1 MNENEGPKSRSAMIV
16 STALDQIEMKKP
28 VSSQSVKI
36 LSFDKWS
43 LAFTKFAENL
53 SSSLGQ
59 RGLDCSIGTL
69 DPQAIE
75 QNTTYIVLDDM
86 ESALLLSPTSDEFET
101 LKTLFITSK
110 SLLWI
115 SGQGKVTQNGNAAKG
130 LINGMAR
137 VARRENEGVKFITI
151 DIQQDITGPV
161 SEITKQILDI
171 AESSFWPASEMEQSH
186 EHEFAIQNDIV
197 MIPRVQPD
205 TKFNEWIDRVVGDDR
220 LDTLPYHQSNR
231 SLKLHVETP
240 GLLSSLRFVEDDSLA
255 LPLRADEI
263 EIEAKAYGVNFKD
276 VFIALGQ
283 MLPGVNM
290 IGEVAGVVTAVGSAM
305 QGRFNVGDRV
315 AGVGAQPFTSRAR
328 VKGLMS
334 CRLPES
340 VTFTVGASIPII
352 YMTAYHCIVD
362 VARLRKGQSILI
374 HAASGGVGQAAIQ
387 FAQNIGAE
395 IFATVGSAAKRQ
407 LLIDHYNI
415 PEDHIFST
423 RSRTF
428 KHGILRLTGDKG
440 VDVVLNSLS
449 GEWLND
455 SWECVARLG
464 TFVEIGKTDIYKR
477 SHLSMAPFDRSI
489 TFAAVDLVVLF
500 ETQIERMNDEFQT
513 VMKMFESG
521 ILAPVAP
528 VTAIPVSNIEEAF
541 RLIASRKHTGKV
553 VVEAESDALVKAV
566 IAKPEPLQLDPSGSY
581 VVAGGLGD
589 LGKRI
594 CRLLATHGA
603 KHIVTLSR
611 RSPSDEDR
619 QAFEADM
626 AQLGA
631 ALHIVK
637 CDIID
642 ESSMTEAA
650 SICQESLPPVKG
662 VIHAGMVLRVSNE
675 IISFRQFHTLTYL
688 TGSSSRADDTGRLS
702 GCNQAK
708 NPRHL
713 ELAFEFQEPCARLL
727 HHAFL
732 HHMYC
737 RQDWSS
743 KLLSWKCLPR
753 RVRSCPC
760 WKFPY
765 QIHLAQSRCY

>member
-1 MNENEGPKSRSAMIV
+1 VLVESSFSGTDIVMNENEGPKSRSAMIV
-16 STALDQIEMKKP
+16 STALSQNEMNKTMPKACA
-28 VSSQSVKI
+28 QI
-36 LSFDKWS
+36 LSFGKWS
-43 LAFTKFAENL
+43 SEFTKFAENL
-53 SSSLGQ
+53 SSALSQ
-59 RGLDCSIGTL
+59 RGLDCAIGVL
-69 DPQAIE
+69 DPQTIG
-75 QNTTYIVLDDM
+75 QDTTYIVLDDM
-86 ESALLLSPTSDEFET
+86 ENALLSTPTAEEFET

-115 SGQGKVTQNGNAAKG
+115 SGQEKVTQNGNAAKG

-151 DIQQDITGPV
+151 DIQQDLASPG
-161 SEITKQILDI
+161 SEMAKQILDI
-171 AESSFWPASEMEQSH
+171 AESCFWPNSATEVSN
-186 EHEFAIQNDIV
+186 EHEFAIQDNTV

-205 TKFNEWIDRVVGDDR
+205 TKFNEWIDRAVGDDR
-220 LDTLPYHQSNR
+220 LDTLPYHQSDR

-255 LPLRADEI
+255 SPLRADEI

-290 IGEVAGVVTAVGSAM
+290 IGEVSGVVTAVGSAM
-305 QGRFNVGDRV
+305 RGRFRVGDRV

-340 VTFTVGASIPII
+340 ITFTVGASIPII
-352 YMTAYHCIVD
+352 YMTAYHCIVE
-362 VARLRKGQSILI
+362 VARLRKGQTILI

-387 FAQNIGAE
+387 FAQHIGAE

-407 LLIDHYNI
+407 LLIERYNI

-428 KHGILRLTGDKG
+428 KHGILRLTDDKG

-477 SHLSMAPFDRSI
+477 NHLSMAPFDRSI

-513 VMKMFESG
+513 VMAMFESG
-521 ILAPVAP
+521 ILKPVAP
-528 VTAIPVSNIEEAF
+528 VTSIPISNIEEAF

-566 IAKPEPLQLDPSGSY
+566 IAKPEPLQLDPSGAY

-594 CRLLATHGA
+594 CRLLASHGA
-603 KHIVTLSR
+603 KHVVTLSR
-611 RSPSDEDR
+611 RDLSDDDR
-619 QAFEADM
+619 QAFEAEIS
-626 AQLGA
+626 QLGGV
-631 ALHIVK
+631 LHIVK

-650 SICQESLPPVKG
+650 IICQESLPPVKG
-662 VIHAGMVLRVSNE
+662 VVHAGMVLRVSKHV
-675 IISFRQFHTLTYL
+675 FTVV
-688 TGSSSRADDTGRLS
+688 
-702 GCNQAK
+702 
-708 NPRHL
+708 
-713 ELAFEFQEPCARLL
+713 EFA
-727 HHAFL
+727 H
-732 HHMYC
+732 
-737 RQDWSS
+737 
-743 KLLSWKCLPR
+743 
-753 RVRSCPC
+753 
-760 WKFPY
+760 
-765 QIHLAQSRCY
+765 

>member
-1 MNENEGPKSRSAMIV
+1 
-16 STALDQIEMKKP
+16 
-28 VSSQSVKI
+28 
-36 LSFDKWS
+36 
-43 LAFTKFAENL
+43 
-53 SSSLGQ
+53 
-59 RGLDCSIGTL
+59 
-69 DPQAIE
+69 
-75 QNTTYIVLDDM
+75 
-86 ESALLLSPTSDEFET
+86 
-101 LKTLFITSK
+101 
-110 SLLWI
+110 
-115 SGQGKVTQNGNAAKG
+115 
-130 LINGMAR
+130 
-137 VARRENEGVKFITI
+137 
-151 DIQQDITGPV
+151 
-161 SEITKQILDI
+161 
-171 AESSFWPASEMEQSH
+171 
-186 EHEFAIQNDIV
+186 

-205 TKFNEWIDRVVGDDR
+205 TKFNEWIDRAVGDDR
-220 LDTLPYHQSNR
+220 LDTLPYHQSDR

-255 LPLRADEI
+255 SPLRADEI

-290 IGEVAGVVTAVGSAM
+290 IGEVSGVVTAVGSAM
-305 QGRFNVGDRV
+305 RGRFRVGDRV

-340 VTFTVGASIPII
+340 ITFTVGASIPII
-352 YMTAYHCIVD
+352 YMTAYHCIVE
-362 VARLRKGQSILI
+362 VARLRKGQTILI

-387 FAQNIGAE
+387 FAQHIGAE

-407 LLIDHYNI
+407 LLIERYNI

-428 KHGILRLTGDKG
+428 KHGILRLTDDKG

-477 SHLSMAPFDRSI
+477 NHLSMAPFDRSI

-513 VMKMFESG
+513 VMAMFESG
-521 ILAPVAP
+521 ILKPVAP
-528 VTAIPVSNIEEAF
+528 VTSIPISNIEEAF

-566 IAKPEPLQLDPSGSY
+566 IAKPEPLQLDPSGAY

-594 CRLLATHGA
+594 CRLLASHGA
-603 KHIVTLSR
+603 KHVVTLSR
-611 RSPSDEDR
+611 RDLSDDDR
-619 QAFEADM
+619 QAFEAEIS
-626 AQLGA
+626 QLGGV
-631 ALHIVK
+631 LHIVK

-650 SICQESLPPVKG
+650 IICQESLPPVKG
-662 VIHAGMVLRVSNE
+662 VVHAGMVLRVSKHV
-675 IISFRQFHTLTYL
+675 FTVV
-688 TGSSSRADDTGRLS
+688 
-702 GCNQAK
+702 
-708 NPRHL
+708 
-713 ELAFEFQEPCARLL
+713 EFA
-727 HHAFL
+727 H
-732 HHMYC
+732 
-737 RQDWSS
+737 
-743 KLLSWKCLPR
+743 
-753 RVRSCPC
+753 
-760 WKFPY
+760 
-765 QIHLAQSRCY
+765 

>member
-1 MNENEGPKSRSAMIV
+1 MESSFSGTDIVMNENEGPKSRSAMIV
-16 STALDQIEMKKP
+16 STALSQNEMNKTMPKACA
-28 VSSQSVKI
+28 QI
-36 LSFDKWS
+36 LSFGKWS
-43 LAFTKFAENL
+43 SEFTKFAENL
-53 SSSLGQ
+53 SSALSQ
-59 RGLDCSIGTL
+59 RGLDCAIGVL
-69 DPQAIE
+69 DPQTIG
-75 QNTTYIVLDDM
+75 QDTTYIVLDDM
-86 ESALLLSPTSDEFET
+86 ENALLSTPTAEEFET

-115 SGQGKVTQNGNAAKG
+115 SGQENVTQNGNATKG

-151 DIQQDITGPV
+151 DIQQDLASPG
-161 SEITKQILDI
+161 SEMAKQILVI
-171 AESSFWPASEMEQSH
+171 AESCFWPNSATEVSN
-186 EHEFAIQNDIV
+186 EHEFAIQDNTV

-205 TKFNEWIDRVVGDDR
+205 TKFNEWIDRAVGDDR
-220 LDTLPYHQSNR
+220 LDTLPYHQSDR

-240 GLLSSLRFVEDDSLA
+240 GLLSSLRFVEDYSLA
-255 LPLRADEI
+255 SPLRANEI

-290 IGEVAGVVTAVGSAM
+290 IGEVSGVVTAVGSAM
-305 QGRFNVGDRV
+305 RGRFRVGDRV

-340 VTFTVGASIPII
+340 ITFTVGASIPII
-352 YMTAYHCIVD
+352 YMTAYHCIVE
-362 VARLRKGQSILI
+362 VARLRKGQTILI

-387 FAQNIGAE
+387 FAQLIGAE

-407 LLIDHYNI
+407 LLIERYNI

-428 KHGILRLTGDKG
+428 KHGILRLTDDKG

-477 SHLSMAPFDRSI
+477 NHLSMAPFDRSI
-489 TFAAVDLVVLF
+489 TFSAVDLVVLF

-513 VMKMFESG
+513 VMAMFESG
-521 ILAPVAP
+521 NLKPVAP
-528 VTAIPVSNIEEAF
+528 VTSIPISSIEEAF

-566 IAKPEPLQLDPSGSY
+566 IAKPEPLQLDPSGAY

-594 CRLLATHGA
+594 CRLLASHGA
-603 KHIVTLSR
+603 KHVVTLSR
-611 RSPSDEDR
+611 RDLPDDDR
-619 QAFEADM
+619 QAFEAEIS
-626 AQLGA
+626 QLGGV
-631 ALHIVK
+631 LHIVK

-650 SICQESLPPVKG
+650 IICQESLPPVKG
-662 VIHAGMVLRVSNE
+662 VVHAGMVLRVSKHV
-675 IISFRQFHTLTYL
+675 FTVV
-688 TGSSSRADDTGRLS
+688 
-702 GCNQAK
+702 
-708 NPRHL
+708 
-713 ELAFEFQEPCARLL
+713 EFA
-727 HHAFL
+727 H
-732 HHMYC
+732 
-737 RQDWSS
+737 
-743 KLLSWKCLPR
+743 
-753 RVRSCPC
+753 
-760 WKFPY
+760 
-765 QIHLAQSRCY
+765 

>member
-1 MNENEGPKSRSAMIV
+1 MIV
-16 STALDQIEMKKP
+16 STALSQNANDRAT
-28 VSSQSVKI
+28 SSAPVKI
-36 LSFDKWS
+36 LSFGKWS
-43 LAFTKFAENL
+43 SAFTKFAEGL

-59 RGLDCSIGTL
+59 RGLDCSTGNL
-69 DPQAIE
+69 EPQAIVP
-75 QNTTYIVLDDM
+75 NTTYIVLDDV
-86 ESALLLSPTSDEFET
+86 ENALLLSPSSEEFEA

-110 SLLWI
+110 CLLWI
-115 SGQGKVTQNGNAAKG
+115 SGQEKVTEKGEAAKG

-151 DIQQDITGPV
+151 DIHQDLASPE
-161 SEITKQILDI
+161 SELDKQILDI
-171 AESSFWPASEMEQSH
+171 AESCFWPASETERST
-186 EHEFAIQNDIV
+186 EHEYTIQNNTV

-220 LDTLPYHQSNR
+220 LDTLPYHQANR

-240 GLLSSLRFVEDDSLA
+240 GLLNSLRFVEDDSLA
-255 LPLRADEI
+255 SPLRADDI

-315 AGVGAQPFTSRAR
+315 TGVGAQPFTSRAR

-334 CRLPES
+334 CRLPDS

-352 YMTAYHCIVD
+352 YMTAYHCIVE
-362 VARLRKGQSILI
+362 VARLRKGQTILI

-387 FAQNIGAE
+387 LAQHIGAE

-407 LLIDHYNI
+407 ILIDRYNI

-428 KHGILRLTGDKG
+428 KHGVLRLTKDKG

-500 ETQIERMNDEFQT
+500 ESQIERMNDEFKT
-513 VMKMFESG
+513 VMGMFESG
-521 ILAPVAP
+521 ILTPVAP
-528 VTAIPVSNIEEAF
+528 VTAIPISNIEEAF

-553 VVEAESDALVKAV
+553 VVEADSDALVKAV

-594 CRLLATHGA
+594 CRLLASHGA

-611 RSPSDEDR
+611 RDLSDDYR
-619 QAFEADM
+619 QEFEAEI

-631 ALHIVK
+631 VLHIVK

-642 ESSMTEAA
+642 ESSMREAA
-650 SICQESLPPVKG
+650 IICQETLARVKG
-662 VIHAGMVLRVSNE
+662 VIHAGMVLRVSSQN
-675 IISFRQFHTLTYL
+675 SYTF
-688 TGSSSRADDTGRLS
+688 
-702 GCNQAK
+702 
-708 NPRHL
+708 
-713 ELAFEFQEPCARLL
+713 
-727 HHAFL
+727 
-732 HHMYC
+732 
-737 RQDWSS
+737 
-743 KLLSWKCLPR
+743 
-753 RVRSCPC
+753 
-760 WKFPY
+760 
-765 QIHLAQSRCY
+765 QIHILTTVPGPPPRTDDAG